1 MTKNILSILLLTFL
15 WQNTSAQK
23 QTIAV
28 LLETEDNSEKYSKII
43 TSKISKTESAFDN
56 IKFLYYDWEEGKSL
70 KAIEHEDVI
79 PPTHIY
85 FVDIRKDVIE
95 RPDLQLLTDTLGNT
109 IQAFYVVSASLR
121 CHLKLLE
128 LKTTEVL
135 HLSTLTY
142 ATPKFGNS
150 GNNSMMGRNSL
161 FDEPFRIVIDFKK
174 EFKEDPAKLQKANPK
189 EFNKLEEALFLKV
202 KKVYTSKL
210 EKTITSWGTQIG
222 KKVELYARTLENKS
236 YKILTKNVEDTKIK
250 EVKSNITSNDGY
262 SVDDWI
268 AMYETM
274 NTNGRFSY
282 NNVCEFRVTEIDSLG
297 STLRI
302 EPFGDKQRLA
312 ELVNSDAEIIL
323 SNNERPLLN
332 RLMREN
338 ASDVQNVSIKKEC
351 INCSMGLQMS
361 LTTIPTIRLLERADF
376 EFKHFREIMKL
387 ENNIGAMSDDQYYK
401 SVGVR
406 YIFYNDGDKLQTTDL
421 VTGRVLGSQANE
433 SKLLGIKFSDTTS
446 PYIIKTLLHETF
458 DKNIEMTQV
467 LDESKKSIKEISLYS
482 PFGLLPMEAI
492 NVYGVDEEQVNG
504 KKLLRKTLVAECYVV
519 GNINKQESR
528 VKVRKGGR
536 DLKDLLEIKKP
547 LVFEYRINNR

>member
-1 MTKNILSILLLTFL
+1 MTKNILSILLITCL
-15 WQNTSAQK
+15 WQNTNAQK

-43 TSKISKTESAFDN
+43 TSKISKTESAFGN

-70 KAIEHEDVI
+70 KATEHEDVI
-79 PPTHIY
+79 PPTHVY
-85 FVDIRKDVIE
+85 FVDIRKNVIE

-109 IQAFYVVSASLR
+109 VQAFYVVSASLR
-121 CHLKLLE
+121 CHLKLVE

-135 HLSTLTY
+135 HLSTSTY

-202 KKVYTSKL
+202 KKVYTNKL

-222 KKVELYARTLENKS
+222 KKVELYARGLENKS
-236 YKILTKNVEDTKIK
+236 YKILTKDVEDTKIK

-282 NNVCEFRVTEIDSLG
+282 NNVCEFRITAIDSLG

-338 ASDVQNVSIKKEC
+338 ATDVQNVSIKKEC

-482 PFGLLPMEAI
+482 PFGLLPMEVI
-492 NVYGVDEEQVNG
+492 NVYGVDEEKVNG

>member
-109 IQAFYVVSASLR
+109 IKAFYVVSASLR

-433 SKLLGIKFSDTTS
+433 SKLLGIK
-446 PYIIKTLLHETF
+446 L
-458 DKNIEMTQV
+458 
-467 LDESKKSIKEISLYS
+467 
-482 PFGLLPMEAI
+482 
-492 NVYGVDEEQVNG
+492 NG